1 MEKMCD
7 VAIIGAGPYGLSLAA
22 HLSATGI
29 SVRIFGKPLS
39 TWRDHMP
46 KGMKLKSEGF
56 ASNLSA
62 PDKDST
68 LKAYCTERGLDY
80 ADRGL
85 PVRLDTF
92 IAYADWFQERFVSSL
107 ETKNVTQLERGVGG
121 FRLTLEDGHFCYAR
135 QIVLA
140 VGITWFKHIPS
151 ELSVLPQTHVSHSFD
166 HHDCS
171 NFAGR
176 DLVVLGAGASAIDTA
191 IAAHEA
197 GASVRVV
204 ARADAIVFHEPP
216 NDGDTSLLQQV
227 QYPTSGIGP
236 GWRSFIYA
244 NAPLLFYHL
253 PESLRLRIVSRHLGP
268 APGWFT
274 RERFVGHIPTIM
286 GHSLKSARMDGGHV
300 VLDIADDKENIQSI
314 TADHVIAAT
323 GYRPALRKLTFLDAK
338 LRDDIDALNDAPI
351 LSSDFETS
359 VDGLFAVGPMAA
371 NNFGPL
377 MRFMVGAEFVA
388 PRLATHLL
396 RKIGAHAVAKA
407 A

>member
-1 MEKMCD
+1 MCD

-22 HLSATGI
+22 HLNAAGI
-29 SVRIFGKPLS
+29 AIRIFGKPLS

-62 PDKDST
+62 PAKGST
-68 LKAYCTERGLDY
+68 LKAYCIERGLDY

-85 PVRLDTF
+85 PVGLDTF
-92 IAYADWFQERFVSSL
+92 VSYADWFQARLVPSL
-107 ETKNVTQLERGVGG
+107 ETKNVTLLERGVGG

-135 QIVLA
+135 QVVLA
-140 VGITWFKHIPS
+140 VGITWFKHLPS
-151 ELSVLPQTHVSHSFD
+151 TLSVLPQSHVSHSFD

-171 NFAGR
+171 SFAGR
-176 DLVVLGAGASAIDTA
+176 DVVILGAGASAIDTA
-191 IAAHEA
+191 IAVHEA
-197 GASVRVV
+197 GARVRVI
-204 ARADAIVFHEPP
+204 ARAQTILFHAPP
-216 NDGDTSLLQQV
+216 DDGETSLLQQL
-227 QYPTSGIGP
+227 QYPSSGIGP

-274 RERFVGHIPTIM
+274 RERFVGHIPTIL
-286 GHSLKSARMDGGHV
+286 GHDLKSARMDGGHV
-300 VLDIADDKENIQSI
+300 VLDIADEKENIQTI
-314 TADHVIAAT
+314 TADHIIAAT
-323 GYRPALRKLTFLDAK
+323 GYRPALHKLAFLDAK
-338 LRDDIDALNDAPI
+338 LRDDIDALDDAPI
-351 LSSDFETS
+351 LSSTFETS
-359 VDGLFAVGPMAA
+359 VAGLFAIGPIGA

-388 PRLATHLL
+388 PRLAAHLL
-396 RKIGAHAVAKA
+396 RKIGTHAAEQA